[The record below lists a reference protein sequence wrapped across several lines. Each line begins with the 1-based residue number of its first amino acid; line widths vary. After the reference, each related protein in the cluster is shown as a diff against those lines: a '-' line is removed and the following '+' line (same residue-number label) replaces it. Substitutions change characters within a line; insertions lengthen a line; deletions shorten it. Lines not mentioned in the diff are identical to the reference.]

1 MSYNIDTLLG
11 VMVEADASDLYVSLG
26 AYPMLSIKGKAV
38 PLEREVITPEM
49 IAELREQMLTERH
62 KKIFAE
68 NNELDFIYSL
78 AGLGRFRINFFKQR
92 GSDAFVARRIVSE
105 IKTLEELNLPPI
117 LADLSE
123 KERGIIL
130 LIGSTGSGKSTT
142 LAAMVDHRNSQKA
155 GHILTIEDPIEFL
168 HRHKKSIVNQREIG
182 SDTWTYSNALKSA
195 LREAPDM
202 LLLGEIRD
210 QEAMEAALNFSETG
224 HLVLST
230 LHATNASQTLQRI
243 MSMFPPS
250 QHEMIRMQ
258 LSQNLQGII
267 GQRLIPAVK
276 GTRVAALEIMLST
289 ARIRDLLLKGD
300 MDMLRHTM
308 EAGLS
313 EGMITFDIALE
324 RLFRDG
330 QISMDQALKFADRP
344 TDIRVRLHAEDEE
357 LVTEFIELEKIEDDN
372 ENRN

>member
-267 GQRLIPAVK
+267 GQRLIPTIK
-276 GTRVAALEIMLST
+276 GARVAALEIMLST